1 MEFGQIPQLLDFQDQ
16 SVRKL
21 EVVNEVNPSKIVENN
36 KESEEVIDVIRKKS
50 QEIPDAKEVKKG
62 DFSTYNQVSLTNL
75 SFGFNPESKD
85 FFIKVKRGDF
95 EAQYPTD
102 EMMRL
107 KALQMQADEKE
118 LKEELANGVAS

>member
-1 MEFGQIPQLLDFQDQ
+1 MEFGMIPQLNEFQAS

-21 EVVNEVNPSKIVENN
+21 EIVDKTNPTKIVEAEKEPKEILEVKSKELEDN
-36 KESEEVIDVIRKKS
+36 KEVKS
-50 QEIPDAKEVKKG
+50 KKG
-62 DFSTYNQVSLTNL
+62 DFSDYNEVSLTNL
-75 SFGFNPESKD
+75 SFGYNSESKD

-107 KALQMQADEKE
+107 KAHLLQAQENAS
-118 LKEELANGVAS
+118 EEAS

>member
-1 MEFGQIPQLLDFQDQ
+1 MEFGMIPQLNEFQAD

-21 EVVNEVNPSKIVENN
+21 EVVNKTNPTKMIESEKEPKEVLEIQSSKIE
-36 KESEEVIDVIRKKS
+36 ESKDKKVDKADFS
-50 QEIPDAKEVKKG
+50 NYNEVK
-62 DFSTYNQVSLTNL
+62 LTNL
-75 SFGFNPESKD
+75 SFGYNEESKD

-107 KALQMQADEKE
+107 KAHLMQANENK
-118 LKEELANGVAS
+118 ANEAS